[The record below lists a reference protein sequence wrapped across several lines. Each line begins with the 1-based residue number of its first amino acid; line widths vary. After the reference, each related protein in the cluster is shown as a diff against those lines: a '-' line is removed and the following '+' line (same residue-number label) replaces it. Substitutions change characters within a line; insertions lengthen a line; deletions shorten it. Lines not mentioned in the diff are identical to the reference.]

1 MTSRRYVDIPRPHQL
16 SPGRFQADLYF
27 PASAPKRAR
36 QQHAVATELAR
47 IYGVNAT
54 IPALDGPDGS
64 VAQAPVTGRLDY
76 RRLKV
81 QGKPRSLARY
91 LAALRRVLTSVERLA
106 TRAARAFGSWRRSLL
121 TVLSGHLDDET
132 PSTLRARAAGFRAEV
147 LSTLISYLARG
158 PQQLPRRD
166 PSRPLWEE
174 AEGMA
179 FEVWQQVGG
188 IDPWAVT
195 AEEIDAEL
203 QQMLHTDLSV
213 VEQPET
219 EDVPAVQFTMP
230 ETVAEL
236 LEQSG
241 PAEQAPLEDVVHQKI
256 VITARGPAG
265 ASVRMPAAARRAV
278 RLAGA
283 GSR

>member
-1 MTSRRYVDIPRPHQL
+1 MTSRRYVDIPRPYQL
-16 SPGRFQADLYF
+16 SPGRVQADLYF

-64 VAQAPVTGRLDY
+64 IASRLDY

-121 TVLSGHLDDET
+121 TVLSGQLDDET

-147 LSTLISYLARG
+147 LGTLVGYLARG

-174 AEGMA
+174 AEGVA
-179 FEVWQQVGG
+179 YEVWQHAGG

-203 QQMLHTDLSV
+203 QQMLYTDLSV
-213 VEQPET
+213 VEQPEA
-219 EDVPAVQFTMP
+219 EDVSTVRFTMP

-241 PAEQAPLEDVVHQKI
+241 PAEQAPLEDVVHQQI
-256 VITARGPAG
+256 VITSRGPAG
-265 ASVRMPAAARRAV
+265 ASGRVPTAAARRSV
-278 RLAGA
+278 RLAGS